1 MANGD
6 WTRDE
11 VEATVADYFVM
22 LESELRGESYSKA
35 EHNRRLQQII
45 GRSRGSV
52 EFKHQNISAVLT
64 RTSASVGPRAPDRAA
79 PPAWAPR

>member
-1 MANGD
+1 MSNGD

-22 LESELRGESYSKA
+22 LESELRGETYSKA

-45 GRSRGSV
+45 GRSKGSV
-52 EFKHQNISAVLT
+52 DCWLLAAAELPDA
-64 RTSASVGPRAPDRAA
+64 ARAGGAGVA
-79 PPAWAPR
+79 GG

>member
-1 MANGD
+1 MSNGD

-22 LESELRGESYSKA
+22 LDAELRGESYSKA

-45 GRSRGSV
+45 GRSKG
-52 EFKHQNISAVLT
+52 AVHCWLL
-64 RTSASVGPRAPDRAA
+64 AAAELPDVARAGGAGVA
-79 PPAWAPR
+79 GG